1 MTRSPGALLV
11 GAALAVLSATALV
24 PARAAGVTV
33 SSQNLTPL
41 RSCVVTATPATTTS
55 VLDSRVQQ
63 ANATTNYGTAT
74 GTTVQSASS
83 ANIRTY
89 VEFSLSGCSP
99 AIPSTATVRL
109 ATLRL
114 YVTARSAVCRT
125 LDVFTATV
133 SWTESAITWNNQPF
147 GTTLNNPASGSRVA
161 SFNVGNIAGCQN
173 QALGYAAGA
182 TVTGAVAVHRGRHRE
197 QLRLDDPRRRGEL
210 GHHIYGDVR
219 RQGARHSQRVAAARG
234 ELRGRAVSALPRVAR
249 RLVSLTLWVAL
260 AVLVAGWALFLRPQ
274 VLGGSTTFV
283 VVHGNSMLPRHV
295 TGDLV
300 VLRREPTYRV
310 HEVIAYRVP
319 KGQLGADAIVIH
331 RIIGGDGSTGFTL
344 KGDNNPAP
352 DPWHP
357 RTADVVGTEMWHV
370 PSLGAVLARLRT
382 PAVMGALAAA
392 IAAAVVVT
400 WHPSQKRRGVGT
412 LPG

>member
-41 RSCVVTATPATTTS
+41 RSCVVTATPTTTTS

-74 GTTVQSASS
+74 GTTVQSGSS

-182 TVTGAVAVHRGRHRE
+182 TVTGAVQSIVAGTASNFGWMIR
-197 QLRLDDPRRRGEL
+197 DDAENSAITYTETFAAKEL
-210 GHHIYGDVR
+210 G
-219 RQGARHSQRVAAARG
+219 
-234 ELRGRAVSALPRVAR
+234 
-249 RLVSLTLWVAL
+249 TLSES
-260 AVLVAGWALFLRPQ
+260 PQ
-274 VLGGSTTFV
+274 
-283 VVHGNSMLPRHV
+283 
-295 TGDLV
+295 LV
-300 VLRREPTYRV
+300 VSYV
-310 HEVIAYRVP
+310 DVP
-319 KGQLGADAIVIH
+319 
-331 RIIGGDGSTGFTL
+331 
-344 KGDNNPAP
+344 
-352 DPWHP
+352 
-357 RTADVVGTEMWHV
+357 
-370 PSLGAVLARLRT
+370 
-382 PAVMGALAAA
+382 
-392 IAAAVVVT
+392 
-400 WHPSQKRRGVGT
+400 
-412 LPG
+412 